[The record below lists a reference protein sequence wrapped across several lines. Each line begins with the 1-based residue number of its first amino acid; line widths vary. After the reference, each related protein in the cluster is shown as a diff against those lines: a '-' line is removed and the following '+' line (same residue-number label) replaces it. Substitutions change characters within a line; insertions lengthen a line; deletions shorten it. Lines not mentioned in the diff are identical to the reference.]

1 MYSTP
6 SAPTS
11 PRDHRSRFTLI
22 ELLVVIAIIAILAA
36 FLLPALS
43 RARASARQSS
53 CTNNLKQIST
63 ALIMYR
69 QDNDFNMAPWISH
82 LYKEKVLRTKQ
93 IYRCPSDRNDKDTP
107 FSNWDCHYYDGGQYE
122 AAYDRTSN
130 KTGIHFDPTDVG
142 PVSYFY
148 ETSDAKCN
156 WKLAKVPGS
165 YTEPPGT
172 VTWAE
177 VKDVQMRLG
186 GDSFNDWGQSYDET
200 AFPVVRC
207 FWHVRKTSRATGED
221 RAPALNVAYAGN
233 VFMSPLRWEKG
244 SF

>member
-69 QDNDFNMAPWISH
+69 QDNDFNMAPWMSH
-82 LYKEKVLRTKQ
+82 LYKEKLLRTKQ
-93 IYRCPSDRNDKDTP
+93 IYRCPSDKNDQDTP
-107 FSNWDCHYYDGGQYE
+107 IDQWDCHYYDGGQYE
-122 AAYDRTSN
+122 AAYDREGN
-130 KTGIHFDPTDVG
+130 EGLNFKTTDVG

-148 ETSDAKCN
+148 ETSDAKCE
-156 WKLAKVPGS
+156 WKLTRKNPAGMVPS
-165 YTEPPGT
+165 GT

-177 VKDVQMRLG
+177 VKDVQMHFG
-186 GDSFNDWGQSYDET
+186 GDGFNDWGVSYDET

-207 FWHVRKTSRATGED
+207 FWHVRKNRKQKGEF

-233 VFMSPLRWEKG
+233 VFQSSLRWERG
-244 SF
+244 AL

>member
-1 MYSTP
+1 MYPTP

-11 PRDHRSRFTLI
+11 RLAHRPRFTLI

-36 FLLPALS
+36 FLLPALA
-43 RARASARQSS
+43 RARENARQAS
-53 CTNNLKQIST
+53 CTSNLKQIST

-82 LYKEKVLRTKQ
+82 LYREKVLSTKR
-93 IYRCPSDRNDKDTP
+93 IFRCPSDKNDEDTP
-107 FSNWDCHYYDGGQYE
+107 FSRWDCHYYDGGQYE

-130 KTGIHFDPTDVG
+130 KNGIHFDPTDVG

-156 WKLAKVPGS
+156 WTVVNDSGQPVPS
-165 YTEPPGT
+165 GT

-177 VKDVQMRLG
+177 VKDVQMRMG
-186 GDSFNDWGQSYDET
+186 GDSFNDWGESYDET
-200 AFPVVRC
+200 AFPVLRC
-207 FWHVRKTSRATGED
+207 FWHVRKSGKARGED

-233 VFMSPLRWEKG
+233 VFTGPLRWEKG

>member
-1 MYSTP
+1 MYPTP

-11 PRDHRSRFTLI
+11 RLAHRPRFTLI

-36 FLLPALS
+36 FLLPALA
-43 RARASARQSS
+43 RARENARQAS
-53 CTNNLKQIST
+53 CTSNLKQIST

-82 LYKEKVLRTKQ
+82 LYREKVLSTKQ
-93 IYRCPSDRNDKDTP
+93 IYRCPSDKNDKDTP
-107 FSNWDCHYYDGGQYE
+107 FSQWDCHYYDGGQYE
-122 AAYDRTSN
+122 DAYDRTSN
-130 KTGIHFDPTDVG
+130 TNGIDFNPTDVG

-148 ETSDAKCN
+148 ETSDAVCK
-156 WKLAKVPGS
+156 WKLQNDKGGLVPA
-165 YTEPPGT
+165 GT
-172 VTWAE
+172 VSWAE

-186 GDSFNDWGQSYDET
+186 GDDFNDWGESYDET

-207 FWHVRKTSRATGED
+207 FWHVRKNSKQKGEN

-233 VFMSPLRWEKG
+233 VFTSPLRWERG
-244 SF
+244 AF